1 MAEDEAGFT
10 FVDKRKVVGADEAGE
25 VAVEEPSATISSPES
40 DDSVLSP
47 DGEQYEDE
55 YADDPMAG
63 EGPDI
68 YMLLQYCT
76 KLLAADAWQK
86 MGLLADPR
94 TGEAKADL
102 PQAKVAIDAV
112 GDLIGRLETAPD
124 MAVPAAERRD
134 LRNLLNDLRLNYVNQ
149 RSAAQQAS

>member
-10 FVDKRKVVGADEAGE
+10 FVDKRKVVAEDDAGDVTVDEAPIE
-25 VAVEEPSATISSPES
+25 SPSPES
-40 DDSVLSP
+40 RTDASP
-47 DGEQYEDE
+47 SDAEQDGDE
-55 YADDPMAG
+55 PDADTISG
-63 EGPDI
+63 EAPDV

-102 PQAKVAIDAV
+102 SQAKVAIDAV
-112 GDLIGRLETAPD
+112 GDLIARIETASETVVS
-124 MAVPAAERRD
+124 AVERRE

-149 RSAAQQAS
+149 RSAGQQQG